1 MPVTDKTL
9 LSLTEQLM
17 EEVKNYGIL
26 EVSTEQY
33 QTVCNNIIRFADESG
48 TKRFSSDLID
58 KYLTY
63 LDSDANKENWC
74 AEYRRFQKRVVRML
88 TSLAET
94 GKVDFSTTRPP
105 TKKYSVPANILGL
118 IENILDTLPIS
129 EKTES
134 DLRGPIRHLFWYALN
149 QGLQPDQMDD
159 ITVLRFL
166 IDEVPVTNGGS
177 TGRTLRCV
185 KYVTE
190 YLKSHGN
197 SNIKHDYRQLTLKN
211 EHRRIIPA
219 FSEEEISCISAV
231 IDPDTSVGKRD
242 LAIVLL
248 AFCTGFRGADIVRI
262 QLSDVDWRGQ
272 KVSITQSKT
281 HVPVIAELNGTTM
294 NAVADYVLEARPDC
308 GIPELFVTTKAPYR
322 ALSSCFGG
330 MIDKYCEKA
339 GVDKI
344 PFRAFHSLRRSF
356 ETIMVSRGVPIETAS
371 QMMGHRTINEDKP
384 YITHDKGKISFVA
397 MGFSDVPITAGFYA
411 KAFASS
417 PAGNGGDGK

>member
-1 MPVTDKTL
+1 MPMTDKTL

-17 EEVKNYGIL
+17 KEVKNYGIL

-33 QTVCNNIIRFADESG
+33 QAVCNNIIRFADRSG
-48 TKRFSSDLID
+48 SKLFSLGLMDQ
-58 KYLTY
+58 YLAY
-63 LDSDANKENWC
+63 MNSEVHKENLC
-74 AEYRRFQKRVVRML
+74 AEYGRFQKRVIRML

-94 GKVDFSTTRPP
+94 GKVDFSTARPP
-105 TKKYSVPANILGL
+105 TKKYPVPADVLEL
-118 IENILDTLPIS
+118 IENILNTLPIS
-129 EKTES
+129 KKTKA
-134 DLRGPIRHLFWYALN
+134 DLRAPIRHIFWYALN
-149 QGLQPDQMDD
+149 QELSPDQIDD
-159 ITVLRFL
+159 ITVLSFL

-219 FSEEEISCISAV
+219 FSEEEISSISAA
-231 IDPDTSVGKRD
+231 IDPDMPLGKRD

-262 QLSDVDWRGQ
+262 KLSDVDWRGQ

-294 NAVADYVLEARPDC
+294 NAIADYVLEARPDC

-322 ALSSCFGG
+322 ALNRHFGG
-330 MIDKYCEKA
+330 MIDKYCKKA

-356 ETIMVSRGVPIETAS
+356 ETVMVSRGVPIETAS

-384 YITHDKGKISFVA
+384 YITHDKEKISFVA
-397 MGFSDVPITAGFYA
+397 MDLSEVPITAGFYA
-411 KAFASS
+411 KAFS
-417 PAGNGGDGK
+417 PDKNGG